1 MKENVSMAL
10 QDFSHQFINGL
21 SEIHRSLDLQETK
34 ETVVRVASQV
44 FGSKG
49 ASLLLFDH
57 THDTMKLSES
67 YGLSEAYKIKGDVN
81 PKKSLGETLL
91 GDVVVIR
98 DVSNDPNLQY
108 PQEAL
113 KEGIKSIVGIPVAVG
128 NIMVGTLRLYFDSTK
143 DISSEEMEY
152 LKMMALHVG
161 LSLRKSFYFESIKN
175 STTNIHL
182 MPASKISE
190 SMLNLVK
197 TATLSGNSRGCSL
210 FLIKQSDGTLERV
223 ASFGLSESYM
233 AKGMLCAAQSIG
245 EVATGK
251 PVVISKVA
259 TDPRV
264 QYREQALQENIK
276 AIIGYPVTVGSK
288 IVGVLR
294 WYYDIEFEPDKDHMM
309 WKGYLALNV
318 GLAIEKNQLL
328 VQLKTRQDWY
338 ADILF
343 EMDAKPYN
351 IP

>member
-1 MKENVSMAL
+1 MKENVSMAF
-10 QDFSHQFINGL
+10 QDFSHQFIQGL

-34 ETVVRVASQV
+34 EAVVRVASQV

-98 DVSNDPNLQY
+98 DVSTDPNLQY

-128 NIMVGTLRLYFDSTK
+128 NIMVGTLRLYFDSIR
-143 DISSEEMEY
+143 DISWEEMEY
-152 LKMMALHVG
+152 LKMLALHVG
-161 LSLRKSFYFESIKN
+161 LSLRKSIYFESIKN

-233 AKGMLCAAQSIG
+233 GKGMVGAAQSIG

-251 PVVISKVA
+251 PVIISKVA

-264 QYREQALQENIK
+264 QYRDQALQENIK
-276 AIIGYPVTVGSK
+276 TIIGYPVTVGSK